1 MDFRGGKSTLYADH
15 GYARRVRHKC
25 NRERGK
31 GERKRWTSKFKKEPG
46 KRTGAE
52 RERERARWG
61 SGRKEKFEEK
71 AAAGQ
76 VEEVHHCWRG
86 EGRMVGMEGQTDD
99 KL

>member
-15 GYARRVRHKC
+15 GYASRVRHKC
-25 NRERGK
+25 NREREK

-52 RERERARWG
+52 REREQDGEVEERR
-61 SGRKEKFEEK
+61 SFEEK